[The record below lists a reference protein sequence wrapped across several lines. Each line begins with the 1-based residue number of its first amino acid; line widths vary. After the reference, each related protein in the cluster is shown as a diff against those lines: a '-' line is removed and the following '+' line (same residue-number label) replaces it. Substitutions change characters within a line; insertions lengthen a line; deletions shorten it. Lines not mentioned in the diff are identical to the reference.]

1 MAALKFDDDTKSKML
16 DKLKDYLEQELD
28 TSIGSFEAEFFLDF
42 IAEQFG
48 ATFYNKGLSDAQ
60 DAMMARIETINDAI
74 YELEKHD
81 V

>member
-1 MAALKFDDDTKSKML
+1 MAKLEFDTDVKRKMT

-42 IAEQFG
+42 IAENLG
-48 ATFYNKGLSDAQ
+48 STFYNKGLLDAQ
-60 DAMMARIETINDAI
+60 KAMMERVETINDAI
-74 YELEKHD
+74 YELEMSD

>member
-1 MAALKFDDDTKSKML
+1 MAELKFDDDAKSKMV
-16 DKLKDYLEQELD
+16 DKLKGYFEHELD
-28 TSIGSFEAEFFLDF
+28 TTIGSFEAEFFLDF

-48 ATFYNKGLSDAQ
+48 ATFYNKGLTDAQ
-60 DAMMARIETINDAI
+60 DAMMARIDTINDAI